1 MYSLQYSLY
10 LAHRWYSLVP
20 RVYHE
25 EVSTLQRAKK
35 MTQQRQEQFWFS
47 IFVWCSSHISQ
58 PTTRELTVENCT
70 VVVHVFPP
78 YYEKNPRKNEKI
90 VQHNMVEQS
99 RWTQS
104 LFMFYDSNTYMNL
117 NTYQELFISWRRL
130 FCRQSPTF
138 RLFQQSRSR
147 PGHTSTS
154 ARFSLVWY
162 LLHFRQNLCSGT
174 LSFSVQMPCYSWQL
188 VR

>member
-1 MYSLQYSLY
+1 MFGDLLKTLYNMLKVEEMPSCWHPLLKAYFKVWSIYDKKTSLQSSTVSFHPPAMYSLQYSLY

-78 YYEKNPRKNEKI
+78 YYEKNATKKWKNCP
-90 VQHNMVEQS
+90 
-99 RWTQS
+99 TQYGWAKS
-104 LFMFYDSNTYMNL
+104 MDS
-117 NTYQELFISWRRL
+117 
-130 FCRQSPTF
+130 
-138 RLFQQSRSR
+138 
-147 PGHTSTS
+147 
-154 ARFSLVWY
+154 V
-162 LLHFRQNLCSGT
+162 T
-174 LSFSVQMPCYSWQL
+174 LYVLWQ
-188 VR
+188 